1 VEWNNLNKK
10 MNIVVAEDEVL
21 NSMLIER
28 VLKKMGHTV
37 TLVTNGEQLIEI
49 CKHTSFDV
57 LLVDISMPIV
67 DGIQAIETIRTT
79 QNPNMST
86 KICMLSANYPKQFT
100 LLKQMYSI
108 SNIILKP
115 FTVED
120 ITEKIKTV

>member
-1 VEWNNLNKK
+1 MEWNNLNKK

-37 TLVTNGEQLIEI
+37 TIVTNGEQLIEI

>member
-1 VEWNNLNKK
+1 

-37 TLVTNGEQLIEI
+37 TIVTNGEQLIEI